1 PGKKYQQM
9 GLQIATQFWYRARL
23 VDRLG
28 NASSWTD
35 WVQGMSSDNVSDYFQ
50 QLDEAIK
57 DTETYQSLVKE
68 IDTRAVAEEVDSAI
82 EAAKKDV
89 ASQVT
94 DAKQ

>member
-1 PGKKYQQM
+1 M

-23 VDRLG
+23 VDRTG

-82 EAAKKDV
+82 EAAKR
-89 ASQVT
+89 T
-94 DAKQ
+94 LLHR